1 MRVRLPWH
9 IEDLWIRRG
18 VDFRMELPRLRLGR
32 GEVAAV
38 TGPSGCGKSTL
49 LEMIGLILRPEG
61 LGRFR
66 LGDGEGQDVAECIAA
81 GREEHLATIR
91 AKCLGFV
98 LQSGG
103 LLPFLSVRQNIELP
117 RRMLGL
123 PAGGELVA
131 ETLEKLELKG
141 LLDKRP
147 AQLSIVERQRV
158 SFIRAIAH
166 EPQLLLADEPTAAL
180 DPPQSRRL
188 FELIIEIVRRL
199 RIAALLVSHDWALV
213 EACAIRAIIGRP
225 LASGAGTVFQDVA

>member
-1 MRVRLPWH
+1 MLH

-18 VDFRMELPRLRLGR
+18 AAFRMELPLLRLGR

-61 LGRFR
+61 IGCFR
-66 LGDGEGQDVAECIAA
+66 LGDGEGQDVAKCIAA
-81 GREEHLATIR
+81 GREERLARIR
-91 AKCLGFV
+91 AKHLGFV
-98 LQSGG
+98 LQNGG

-123 PAGGELVA
+123 PTGSKLVA
-131 ETLEKLELKG
+131 ETLERLDLTG
-141 LLDKRP
+141 LLDRRP
-147 AQLSIVERQRV
+147 AQLSIGERQRA
-158 SFIRAIAH
+158 SFVRAIAH
-166 EPQLLLADEPTAAL
+166 EPQMLLADEPTAAL

-188 FELIIEIVRRL
+188 FELIIEIVRRF

-213 EACAIRAIIGRP
+213 NACAIRTIIGKP
-225 LASGAGTVFQDVA
+225 QTSGNGTVFQDVC